1 VKGGKI
7 VDRRKQIKQ
16 ELGERYVF
24 ERQLS
29 VREAKNLLRQDAK
42 KISPQVVQSLTAG
55 CVKIELCVY
64 AQNGKPR
71 LGYDVFVKD
80 SPDSPEW
87 ICFDSPDDP
96 GSFDEEEMFD
106 VLDRVVED
114 DHLSYTECCFEKLYG
129 KRIEKKTAKAAPGDR
144 DRP

>member
-1 VKGGKI
+1 MN
-7 VDRRKQIKQ
+7 RQKQIKQ

-24 ERQLS
+24 ERLLS
-29 VREAKNLLRQDAK
+29 VREAKQLVTERNKNLF
-42 KISPQVVQSLTAG
+42 PQTVQSLTAG

-64 AQNGKPR
+64 VRNGNPH

-96 GSFDEEEMFD
+96 GSFGEEEMFD
-106 VLDRVVED
+106 VLDRVVRNN
-114 DHLSYTECCFEKLYG
+114 HLSYTECCFEKLCG
-129 KRIEKKTAKAAPGDR
+129 KRIEKKTAEGKTNG
-144 DRP
+144 

>member
-1 VKGGKI
+1 M
-7 VDRRKQIKQ
+7 
-16 ELGERYVF
+16 F

-29 VREAKNLLRQDAK
+29 VHEAKNLLRQDPK
-42 KISPQVVQSLTAG
+42 EISPQVVQSLTAG

-64 AQNGKPR
+64 AQNGKAR

-96 GSFDEEEMFD
+96 GSFGEEEMFD

-114 DHLSYTECCFEKLYG
+114 NHLSYTECYFEKLYG
-129 KRIEKKTAKAAPGDR
+129 KRIEKKTAEVKTNG
-144 DRP
+144 